1 MTPYTI
7 KYEDIDSKNL
17 KKDLLTH
24 GLLYIPCKNA
34 LSIDEYKKITSK
46 LGKALI
52 AKKHTLDDD
61 RHVQYVSDKGLFSN
75 TDVDWHNDWSYGSG
89 DYFGTVLY
97 NNKNGHLSTTD
108 FVDMQQAYNMYLD
121 KEYLEN
127 TCGDY
132 FPPQGLHESC
142 FTPRMLK
149 ILERARVTRKFAHT
163 HHITGNKVLY
173 FSPGTLQSDVD
184 IAHLVDYCEQQE
196 IYKHNW
202 QDNDILIYDNIR
214 VMHRR
219 HAFEGERELWRTQFW
234 I

>member
-7 KYEDIDSKNL
+7 KYEDIDSTNL
-17 KKDLLTH
+17 KKDLLTY

-34 LSIDEYKKITSK
+34 LSIDEYKILTSK

-52 AKKHTLDDD
+52 AKKHTLDED
-61 RHVQYVSDKGLFSN
+61 RYVQYVSDKGLFSN
-75 TDVDWHNDWSYGSG
+75 TDVDWHNDWSYGAG

-108 FVDMQQAYNMYLD
+108 FVDMQHAYDSYIDKDYLH
-121 KEYLEN
+121 N

-132 FPPQGLHESC
+132 FPPQDLHESC

-149 ILERARVTRKFAHT
+149 ILEKAKVTRKFAHT
-163 HHITGNKVLY
+163 HHITGNTVLY
-173 FSPGTLQSDVD
+173 FSPGTLQSDIDVTAL
-184 IAHLVDYCEQQE
+184 INHCEQQD
-196 IYKHNW
+196 IYKHHW
-202 QDNDILIYDNIR
+202 QDNDILIYDNLR